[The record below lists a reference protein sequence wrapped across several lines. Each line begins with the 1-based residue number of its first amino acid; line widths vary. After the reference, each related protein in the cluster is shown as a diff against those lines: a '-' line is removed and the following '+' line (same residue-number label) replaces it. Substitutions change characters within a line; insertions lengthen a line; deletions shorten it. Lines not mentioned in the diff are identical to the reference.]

1 MSACRGFT
9 LIELLVAISLATI
22 ITVLGVS
29 LMRISINS
37 SVGGEEALKQSQ
49 AVRDTRRLIEYAW
62 VGRRSTGFGGRNDR
76 IEFVSSQPSTGS
88 LPLRF
93 ACQAGEENQYALWLY
108 KVAPPA
114 EQADEAAETLSG
126 ELLLAGLGACKFGL
140 LQAPADDKQPAQ
152 WKEDWP
158 PGQEPPTVIRLDLA
172 TRQGALPPL
181 IFSAGGP

>member
-1 MSACRGFT
+1 MNARRGFT

-22 ITVLGVS
+22 VTVLGVS
-29 LMRISINS
+29 LMRISIHS
-37 SVGGEEALKQSQ
+37 SVGSEEALKQSQ

-62 VGRRSTGFGGRNDR
+62 AGRQSTGFGGGNDR
-76 IEFVSSQPSTGS
+76 IEFISSQPAAGS

-108 KVAPPA
+108 KVAPAA
-114 EQADEAAETLSG
+114 EQADDAAEALSG
-126 ELLLAGLGACKFGL
+126 EMLLAGLGACKFGL
-140 LQAPADDKQPAQ
+140 LQAPTDDKHSAQ
-152 WKEDWP
+152 WKGDWP

>member
-1 MSACRGFT
+1 MSVCRGFT

-49 AVRDTRRLIEYAW
+49 AVRDIRRLIEYAW
-62 VGRRSTGFGGRNDR
+62 AARQSTGFGGSNDQ
-76 IEFVSSQPSTGS
+76 IEFVSSQPATGS

-93 ACQAGEENQYALWLY
+93 ACETREENQYALWLY

-114 EQADEAAETLSG
+114 EPADIAAEAQSG
-126 ELLLAGLGACKFGL
+126 EMLLAGLSACGFGL
-140 LQAPADDKQPAQ
+140 LQAPPDDKQAAQ

-158 PGQEPPTVIRLDLA
+158 AGQPPPAVIRLDLA

-181 IFSAGGP
+181 IFSASGP